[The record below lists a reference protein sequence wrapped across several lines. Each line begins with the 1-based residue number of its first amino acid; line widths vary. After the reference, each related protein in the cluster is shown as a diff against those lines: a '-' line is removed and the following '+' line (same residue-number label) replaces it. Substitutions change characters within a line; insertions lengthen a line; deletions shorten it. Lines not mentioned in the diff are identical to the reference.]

1 MPNLSFP
8 LSLKTPPFFSCD
20 FLEGSIRC
28 VPNCRNTTSVRLH
41 RVVIEDFYGNLPNV
55 PSGVGVLGGHVSDVG
70 ARDGGEL
77 GYQLM

>member
-1 MPNLSFP
+1 M
-8 LSLKTPPFFSCD
+8 
-20 FLEGSIRC
+20 
-28 VPNCRNTTSVRLH
+28 VRLH